1 MLSML
6 PASVFHM
13 TSHNDARLA
22 ILNHMVE
29 WLMLFTNTDD
39 LTEEELD
46 ELIEEA
52 TDQADLML
60 RSMSLE
66 VTETHDDMIAVKLQL
81 LEIEPWLEEVLN
93 EKFVEDAEL

>member
-1 MLSML
+1 
-6 PASVFHM
+6 
-13 TSHNDARLA
+13 
-22 ILNHMVE
+22 
-29 WLMLFTNTDD
+29 MLFTNTDD

-46 ELIEEA
+46 ETIEEA

-66 VTETHDDMIAVKLQL
+66 VTKIQGKTIAVNLQL

-93 EKFVEDAEL
+93 EKFVEDTEL

>member
-1 MLSML
+1 
-6 PASVFHM
+6 
-13 TSHNDARLA
+13 
-22 ILNHMVE
+22 
-29 WLMLFTNTDD
+29 MLFTNTDD
-39 LTEEELD
+39 LTEEELN

-66 VTETHDDMIAVKLQL
+66 VTKIQGSTIAVNLQL
-81 LEIEPWLEEVLN
+81 VEIEPWLEEDLN

>member
-1 MLSML
+1 
-6 PASVFHM
+6 M

-22 ILNHMVE
+22 VLNHMVE
-29 WLMLFTNTDD
+29 WLMLFTDTED
-39 LTEEELD
+39 LAEQELD

-66 VTETHDDMIAVKLQL
+66 VTETHDDTITVNLQL
-81 LEIEPWLEEVLN
+81 IDIEPWLEEILN
-93 EKFVEDAEL
+93 EKFVEDTEL

>member
-1 MLSML
+1 
-6 PASVFHM
+6 M

-22 ILNHMVE
+22 VLNHIVE

-39 LTEEELD
+39 LTEQELD
-46 ELIEEA
+46 EMIEEA

-66 VTETHDDMIAVKLQL
+66 VTKIQGKTIAVKLQL
-81 LEIEPWLEEVLN
+81 VDIEPWLEEVLN
-93 EKFVEDAEL
+93 EKFVEDTEL

>member
-1 MLSML
+1 
-6 PASVFHM
+6 M

-22 ILNHMVE
+22 ILNHLVE

-52 TDQADLML
+52 TVQADLIL
-60 RSMSLE
+60 RSLSLE
-66 VTETHDDMIAVKLQL
+66 VTETHDDTITVKLQL
-81 LEIEPWLEEVLN
+81 VDIEPWLEEVLN
-93 EKFVEDAEL
+93 EKFVEDTEL

>member
-1 MLSML
+1 
-6 PASVFHM
+6 
-13 TSHNDARLA
+13 
-22 ILNHMVE
+22 
-29 WLMLFTNTDD
+29 MLFTNTDD

-66 VTETHDDMIAVKLQL
+66 VTKIQGSTIAVNLQL
-81 LEIEPWLEEVLN
+81 VDIEPWLEEVLN

>member
-1 MLSML
+1 
-6 PASVFHM
+6 M

-22 ILNHMVE
+22 ILNHLVE

-52 TDQADLML
+52 TDQADLIL
-60 RSMSLE
+60 RSLTLE
-66 VTETHDDMIAVKLQL
+66 VTETHNDTITVNLQL
-81 LEIEPWLEEVLN
+81 VDIEPWLEEVLN
-93 EKFVEDAEL
+93 EKFVEDTEL

>member
-1 MLSML
+1 
-6 PASVFHM
+6 M

-22 ILNHMVE
+22 VLNHMVE
-29 WLMLFTNTDD
+29 WLILFTDTDD
-39 LTEEELD
+39 LAEQELD

-66 VTETHDDMIAVKLQL
+66 VTETHDDTITVNLQL
-81 LEIEPWLEEVLN
+81 IDIEPWLEEILN
-93 EKFVEDAEL
+93 EKFVEDTEL

>member
-1 MLSML
+1 
-6 PASVFHM
+6 M

-22 ILNHMVE
+22 ILNHMTE

-66 VTETHDDMIAVKLQL
+66 VTKIQGSRIAANLQL
-81 LEIEPWLEEVLN
+81 VDIEPWLEEVLN

>member
-1 MLSML
+1 
-6 PASVFHM
+6 M

-22 ILNHMVE
+22 ILNHMTE

-66 VTETHDDMIAVKLQL
+66 VTKIQGSTIAVNLQL
-81 LEIEPWLEEVLN
+81 VDIEPWLEEVLN

>member
-1 MLSML
+1 
-6 PASVFHM
+6 M

-22 ILNHMVE
+22 ILNHLVE
-29 WLMLFTNTDD
+29 WLMLFTNTDELAED
-39 LTEEELD
+39 ELD

-66 VTETHDDMIAVKLQL
+66 VTETHNDTITVNLQL
-81 LEIEPWLEEVLN
+81 VDIEPWLEEVLN
-93 EKFVEDAEL
+93 EKFVEDTEL

>member
-1 MLSML
+1 
-6 PASVFHM
+6 M

-22 ILNHMVE
+22 VLNHMVE
-29 WLMLFTNTDD
+29 WLMLFTDTDD
-39 LTEEELD
+39 LAEQELD

-66 VTETHDDMIAVKLQL
+66 VTQTHDDTITVNLQL
-81 LEIEPWLEEVLN
+81 VDIEPWLEEILN
-93 EKFVEDAEL
+93 KKFVEDTEL

>member
-1 MLSML
+1 
-6 PASVFHM
+6 M

-22 ILNHMVE
+22 VLNHMVE
-29 WLMLFTNTDD
+29 WLMLFTDTDD
-39 LTEEELD
+39 LAEQELD

-66 VTETHDDMIAVKLQL
+66 VTETHDDTITVNLQL
-81 LEIEPWLEEVLN
+81 IDIEPWLEEILN
-93 EKFVEDAEL
+93 EKFVEDTEL